1 MTRCTQDA
9 FADVLE
15 GEILKPFLLDE
26 ARVLKK
32 DVTGV
37 MVEMVEE
44 TRQTAPKDKGKY
56 ARAITHETQESSLGI
71 KETWGAKAPH
81 HRLTHLLA
89 NGHEVR
95 GGARYG
101 GGPFLHDAV
110 EHAEEKLDAKL
121 RRDL

>member
-37 MVEMVEE
+37 MV
-44 TRQTAPKDKGKY
+44 
-56 ARAITHETQESSLGI
+56 
-71 KETWGAKAPH
+71 
-81 HRLTHLLA
+81 
-89 NGHEVR
+89 
-95 GGARYG
+95 
-101 GGPFLHDAV
+101 
-110 EHAEEKLDAKL
+110 
-121 RRDL
+121 